1 MIPSNIMVFH
11 GIPSHSRQY
20 HRVPSNTMQYHT
32 LSSNTIFSQCSA
44 HGATSIYSYDGV
56 FFNLH
61 FLGFL
66 CVHFDSSSFAF
77 PTGSDVALNCKGKK
91 KAQDLSKSINN
102 ASAASHS
109 QDFRCN
115 FCQKY
120 TLLTHTSHHTKVKK
134 IENTFLI
141 TFQIPL
147 LSIGIIM
154 YKLQHYGL
162 HVASDAT
169 IFKATLRSFSA
180 DCC

>member
-1 MIPSNIMVFH
+1 M
-11 GIPSHSRQY
+11 
-20 HRVPSNTMQYHT
+20 
-32 LSSNTIFSQCSA
+32 
-44 HGATSIYSYDGV
+44 
-56 FFNLH
+56 
-61 FLGFL
+61 
-66 CVHFDSSSFAF
+66 HFDSSYFAF
-77 PTGSDVALNCKGKK
+77 PTGSDVALNCERKQKV
-91 KAQDLSKSINN
+91 QDLSKSINN

-154 YKLQHYGL
+154 YKLQHNSL

-180 DCC
+180 EVGVKNIQVV